1 MSPVSRTPSRA
12 LQKPFHRIRCSASL
26 LLLLLLLLTSAPR
39 ARAQQ
44 HALIPQP
51 QALQYAEPTY
61 NLSLNRFSLIQI
73 NPSYRDLLNPFVE
86 QLQRDLPAAGVEQE
100 AANIYLSIQPALG
113 PEAYQ
118 IDTRPEEVS
127 LRAGD
132 AAGMF
137 YGIQTLLQLLE
148 GDQWTACTLRDAP
161 RFAWRG
167 MHLDVSRHFFTVA
180 EIKRYIDLLA
190 LYKMN
195 TFHWHLTDDQGW
207 RIESKKYPLLTEVGA
222 FRSETLIGRPS
233 ANMQYDGQR
242 YGGFYTQAEVRE
254 LVAYAAARHITIVP
268 EIEMPGHSLAALAAY
283 PQYAC
288 TPGPFAVARSWGV
301 FDDVYCAG
309 KDATFDFLTDVLD
322 EVMDLFPG
330 SYLHIGGDECPKTR
344 WSACAACQARM
355 QAEGLADEHAL
366 QSYFIQRIERHVN
379 ARGRKII
386 GWDEIL
392 EGGLAPNA
400 AVMSW
405 RGTDGGIAAAQAG
418 HYAVMSPGNPCYFDH
433 YQAKPVENEPLA
445 ICCYNPLEAVYAYE
459 PVPTA
464 LSEAEAAFILGAQGN
479 VWTEYMPSFEQ
490 VTYMALPR
498 MAALAEVLWTPPG
511 QKDYPHFLQ
520 RLRRHSRELDALGY
534 RYAPHFK
541 KTD

>member
-1 MSPVSRTPSRA
+1 MTSAFRSRHRLISI
-12 LQKPFHRIRCSASL
+12 PFKRIQSLGSL
-26 LLLLLLLLTSAPR
+26 LLLLVLLATAPG
-39 ARAQQ
+39 ADAQGPQ
-44 HALIPQP
+44 LIPLP
-51 QALQYAEPTY
+51 QQFSFAEPAYSLT
-61 NLSLNRFSLIQI
+61 LNRFSLIQI
-73 NPSYRDLLNPFVE
+73 NPKQRDLLEPLVV
-86 QLQRDLPAAGVEQE
+86 QLQRDLPQAGDDQQ
-100 AANIYLSIQPALG
+100 AANIYLSLRPELG
-113 PEAYQ
+113 AEAYQ
-118 IDTRPEEVS
+118 IDTRVGEVS
-127 LRAGD
+127 VLGGD
-132 AAGMF
+132 AAGLF
-137 YGIQTLLQLLE
+137 YGVQTLLQLLE
-148 GDQWTACTLRDAP
+148 DDRWQACSLRDAP

-167 MHLDVSRHFFTVA
+167 MHLDVSRHFFSLP
-180 EIKRYIDLLA
+180 ELKRYIDLLA

-207 RIESKKYPLLTEVGA
+207 RIEIKKYPLLTEVGA

-233 ANMQYDGQR
+233 AEMQYDGR
-242 YGGFYTQAEVRE
+242 PYGGFYTQAEVRE

-283 PQYAC
+283 PQFAC

-301 FDDVYCAG
+301 FEDVYCAG

-330 SYLHIGGDECPKTR
+330 PYLHIGGDECPKTR
-344 WSACAACQARM
+344 WTACAACQARM
-355 QAEGLADEHAL
+355 QAEGLVDEHAL
-366 QSYFIQRIERHVN
+366 QSYFIQRVERHVN

-433 YQAKPVENEPLA
+433 YQAQPTADEPLA

-459 PVPTA
+459 PVPAA
-464 LSEAEAAFILGAQGN
+464 LSATEAAFILGAQGN
-479 VWTEYMPSFEQ
+479 VWTEYMPTFEQ

-511 QKDYPHFLQ
+511 QKDYDDFLL
-520 RLRRHSRELDALGY
+520 RLRQYSKQLDALGY